1 MKGQRACAAAA
12 ALTVAAFTV
21 AAGALT
27 GCARAATDLV
37 FLETPLWAALDGGSL
52 ADRLAPVGRQVG
64 RRFEVRR
71 ARSDRVPMRELE
83 ELLDERP
90 YRGVVVGP
98 LLALEVDRI
107 APAFPGVE
115 FVAFRLEDAGGE
127 AAAGAAGGAAA
138 PALPPNVT
146 ELRFA
151 RGDGHRRAGRL
162 LAAIEPDGAIGIIS
176 VRGSDESVIAAFREG
191 YADGGGSASI
201 DHRRLRST
209 RDPGEIRRL
218 LADLGGRGITTVLL
232 RAGRLTAEGLQFMR
246 SQGMRAI
253 VANWGLAGGPEPRP
267 LADVV
272 LCSIDDDLT
281 GALLALFRARDQ
293 AAAGG
298 GTAGDTGEQARG
310 AATDDGPVEYP
321 SELRWGGAAPL
332 PDGVAGYVDRPAGS

>member
-1 MKGQRACAAAA
+1 MRGHRARAAAA
-12 ALTVAAFTV
+12 ALTVAA
-21 AAGALT
+21 AALT

-64 RRFEVRR
+64 RRFEVLR
-71 ARSDRVPMRELE
+71 ARSDRVPVRELE
-83 ELLDERP
+83 ELLDQRP

-115 FVAFRLEDAGGE
+115 FVAFWLEDAGVE
-127 AAAGAAGGAAA
+127 AAAGAAGGAVS
-138 PALPPNVT
+138 PALPANVT

-162 LAAIEPDGAIGIIS
+162 LAVIEPDGAIGIIS
-176 VRGSDESVIAAFREG
+176 IRGLDQSAIAAFREG
-191 YADGGGSASI
+191 YADGGGRASI

-209 RDPGEIRRL
+209 RDRGEIRRL
-218 LADLGGRGITTVLL
+218 LEDLGGRGITTVLL
-232 RAGRLTAEGLQFMR
+232 RAGRLTADGLQVMR
-246 SQGMRAI
+246 GQGMRAI
-253 VANWGLAGGPEPRP
+253 VANWGLAGGVERRP

-272 LCSIDDDLT
+272 LCSIDDDLA
-281 GALLALFRARDQ
+281 GALLALFRARDEGP
-293 AAAGG
+293 ADG
-298 GTAGDTGEQARG
+298 GTAGDAGEQARG
-310 AATDDGPVEYP
+310 ATI
-321 SELRWGGAAPL
+321 LRWGGAAPL